1 LVREAAPRDSAA
13 RTWLKHRSPAL
24 SLPQLGAG
32 GADIAGSELRGLVDR
47 VDALG
52 GRLTLESRLGGGT
65 HISRNLEGSADAH
78 RPLAS
83 P

>member
-1 LVREAAPRDSAA
+1 LVREAALRDSAA
-13 RTWLKHRSPAL
+13 RTWRTHRTPRPVPAAI
-24 SLPQLGAG
+24 GAG

-65 HISRNLEGSADAH
+65 QLRAEIPMTATRACDGG
-78 RPLAS
+78 
-83 P
+83 